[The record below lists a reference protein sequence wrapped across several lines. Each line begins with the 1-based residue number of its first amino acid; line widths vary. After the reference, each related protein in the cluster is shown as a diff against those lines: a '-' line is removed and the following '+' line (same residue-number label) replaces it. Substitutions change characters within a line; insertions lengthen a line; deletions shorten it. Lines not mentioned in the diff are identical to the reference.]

1 MTPSGTN
8 QRRGRHL
15 PRSWN
20 ERAVGSMTASR
31 EMEFALIWRIGGASK
46 VTLYRGF
53 YFSMIPF
60 LCSFLFYSHS
70 SINQKIFSSPEE
82 EKNDRINGKQ
92 NKYKLKGIR

>member
-1 MTPSGTN
+1 
-8 QRRGRHL
+8 
-15 PRSWN
+15 
-20 ERAVGSMTASR
+20 MTASR

-60 LCSFLFYSHS
+60 LCSFLFCFRS

-82 EKNDRINGKQ
+82 EKNDRTESKTNIN
-92 NKYKLKGIR
+92 